1 MYVFMY
7 SSHFSVCLFSYLSR
21 TVRMCAQNV
30 PVYCLSLIRMPIAMV
45 TMVIPVR
52 MSLVYSASEL
62 SVVIVSCMTSV
73 WTCH

>member
-1 MYVFMY
+1 
-7 SSHFSVCLFSYLSR
+7 
-21 TVRMCAQNV
+21 MCAQNV
-30 PVYCLSLIRMPIAMV
+30 PVYCLSLIRIPIAMV

-52 MSLVYSASEL
+52 MSLVYSEL